1 MDKVFYFISRHR
13 KGIVVLYAL
22 IAVVCVFA
30 YLGVG
35 INYNMADYLPEEANS
50 TIALKVMEE
59 EMETSIPNAN
69 VMVPDV
75 SLTEAQEC
83 KEKLL
88 AVENVTEVMWLDDI
102 VDLRVPMNLQDAD
115 TVEAYYK
122 DGAALFSVT
131 VESGTEKD
139 TVAAIREAIGEK
151 IKISGTAAEQA
162 FSQELAVTETMRA
175 IIVLV
180 PLIILILIISTTSW
194 IEPFLYL
201 LTVGVAIIINL
212 GTNIFQGEISFVT
225 LAVAPILQLA
235 ISIDYAIFLSHRF
248 NSIRETTD
256 DITTAMREAMK
267 KSFPAIT
274 ASAAATLFG
283 FVGLLFMEFKIGP
296 DMGISL
302 VKGILISFICVMT
315 LMPALTLILH
325 KAIDKTKHKR
335 ILSSF
340 KNIGNG
346 AMKIRVP
353 VFILVLA
360 IMVPCFLAQ
369 SHNNFTYGTGSVATS
384 ENDAGQIEAVFGK
397 TNTLVLMVP
406 RGDTAKEVLLCD
418 ELDKQNHV
426 KAVVSY
432 VTAVGAEIPSAY
444 LDTEVVSNFY
454 SENYTRILVNTDIEY
469 EGEVSFDVVENIRN
483 IAQSYY
489 GDKTLMLGYSPN
501 LYDMKEFIETD
512 DKVVELV
519 SILTIFAV
527 LLITFRSWLLPI
539 LIILAIKASIWINMS
554 IPYFQDNSLTYI
566 GYIVMGTVQLAATV
580 DYAIL
585 LTDYYLANRKTLP
598 KIPAMKKTLGEM
610 VQAILVSGLILSISG
625 FCLVFMSSDALI
637 SQLGM
642 LLGRGVLISL
652 ALIIVFLP
660 MLLIVCDGF
669 LRRTHKKYKFHTE
682 AEAPEVTE
690 TAETAET
697 TETAAVIEVTA
708 VPAAAEVTGVPV
720 ATAVSAAAEEAS
732 D

>member
-1 MDKVFYFISRHR
+1 S
-13 KGIVVLYAL
+13 IV
-22 IAVVCVFA
+22 
-30 YLGVG
+30 
-35 INYNMADYLPEEANS
+35 
-50 TIALKVMEE
+50 
-59 EMETSIPNAN
+59 
-69 VMVPDV
+69 
-75 SLTEAQEC
+75 EAQTC
-83 KEKLL
+83 KEKLIS
-88 AVENVTEVMWLDDI
+88 VKNVTDVMWLDDI
-102 VDLRVPMNLQDAD
+102 VDLRSPLAMQDAD
-115 TVEAYYK
+115 TVETYYK

-131 VESGTEKD
+131 VKAGTEKD
-139 TVAAIREAIGEK
+139 TVAAIREVIGEK

-162 FSQELAVTETMRA
+162 FSQELAISETIRA

-180 PLIILILIISTTSW
+180 PLILIILIISTTSW

-201 LTVGVAIIINL
+201 ITVGVAIIINL

-248 NSIRETTD
+248 NAIRETTD
-256 DITTAMREAMK
+256 DIVSAMREAMK

-283 FVGLLFMEFKIGP
+283 FVGLLFMKFKIGP

-302 VKGILISFICVMT
+302 VKGILVSFICVMT

-340 KNIGNG
+340 RNIGTG
-346 AMKIRVP
+346 AMKVRIP
-353 VFILVLA
+353 VFLLVLA
-360 IMVPCFLAQ
+360 VIVPCFLAQ
-369 SHNNFTYGTGSVATS
+369 SNNHFTYGTGSVATS

-397 TNTLVLMVP
+397 TNTLVLLVP
-406 RGDTAKEVLLCD
+406 RGDTAKEVLLCE
-418 ELDKQNHV
+418 ELEKQEHV
-426 KAVVSY
+426 KSVVSY
-432 VTAVGAEIPSAY
+432 VTSVGAEIPSGY
-444 LDTEVVSNFY
+444 LDEEIVSNFY
-454 SENYTRILVNTDIEY
+454 SENYTRILAYTDTEY
-469 EGEVSFDVVENIRN
+469 EGEVSFDAVATIRGL
-483 IAQSYY
+483 AQSYY
-489 GDKTLMLGYSPN
+489 GDETLMLGYSPN

-519 SILTIFAV
+519 SILTIFGV

-539 LIILAIKASIWINMS
+539 LIILAIKASIWINMAV
-554 IPYFQDNSLTYI
+554 PYFQDNSLAYI

-585 LTDYYLANRKTLP
+585 LTDYYLANRKALP

-625 FCLVFMSSDALI
+625 FCLVFMSSDVLV

-660 MLLIVCDGF
+660 MLLIVCDG
-669 LRRTHKKYKFHTE
+669 LIRRTNKKYDFH
-682 AEAPEVTE
+682 AEPKLAGKTQV
-690 TAETAET
+690 
-697 TETAAVIEVTA
+697 
-708 VPAAAEVTGVPV
+708 
-720 ATAVSAAAEEAS
+720 
-732 D
+732 

>member
-1 MDKVFYFISRHR
+1 MDKVFNFINAQR
-13 KGIVVLYAL
+13 KRIVVFYVILTIVCGIAYA
-22 IAVVCVFA
+22 
-30 YLGVG
+30 GVG
-35 INYNMADYLPEEANS
+35 VNFNMTDYLPEKANS
-50 TIALKVMEE
+50 TIALDVMEA

-75 SLTEAQEC
+75 SLTEAQTY

-88 AVENVTEVMWLDDI
+88 EVENVTEVMWLDDI
-102 VDLRVPMNLQDAD
+102 VDLRVPLAMQDAD

-131 VESGTEKD
+131 VKSGTEKD
-139 TVAAIREAIGEK
+139 TVAAIREAIGDT

-162 FSQELAVTETMRA
+162 LSQELAITETIRA
-175 IIVLV
+175 ILVLV
-180 PLIILILIISTTSW
+180 PLILIILIISTTSW
-194 IEPFLYL
+194 VEPFLYL

-235 ISIDYAIFLSHRF
+235 ISVDYAIFLSHRF
-248 NSIRETTD
+248 NAIRETGVDTVS
-256 DITTAMREAMK
+256 AMREAMQ

-340 KNIGNG
+340 KNIGTG
-346 AMKIRVP
+346 AMKIRIP
-353 VFILVLA
+353 VFVLVLA

-369 SHNNFTYGTGSVATS
+369 SNNNFTYGTGSVATP

-406 RGDTAKEVLLCD
+406 RGDTAKELLLCD
-418 ELDKQNHV
+418 ELEGQDHV
-426 KAVVSY
+426 KSVVSY
-432 VTAVGAEIPSAY
+432 VKSVGAVIPSGF
-444 LDTEVVSNFY
+444 LDEEVVSNFY
-454 SENYTRILVNTDIEY
+454 SENYARILVYTDTEY
-469 EGEVSFDVVENIRN
+469 EGDVAFEVVGNIRG

-489 GDKTLMLGYSPN
+489 GDDTLMLGYSPN
-501 LYDMKEFIETD
+501 LYDMKEFIEVD
-512 DKVVELV
+512 DKVVEVV
-519 SILTIFAV
+519 SVLTILAV

-539 LIILAIKASIWINMS
+539 LIILAIKSSIWINMA
-554 IPYFQDNSLTYI
+554 IPYFQGSSLAYI
-566 GYIVMGTVQLAATV
+566 GYVVMGTVQLAATV

-598 KIPAMKKTLGEM
+598 KIEAMKKTLGEM
-610 VQAILVSGLILSISG
+610 VQAILVSGLILSVSG
-625 FCLVFMSSDALI
+625 FCLVFMSSDVLV

-652 ALIIVFLP
+652 ALVIVFLP
-660 MLLIVCDGF
+660 MLLIVFDG
-669 LRRTHKKYKFHTE
+669 LIRRTNKKYGFYTE
-682 AEAPEVTE
+682 PKVSRK
-690 TAETAET
+690 
-697 TETAAVIEVTA
+697 V
-708 VPAAAEVTGVPV
+708 VPK
-720 ATAVSAAAEEAS
+720 
-732 D
+732 

>member
-1 MDKVFYFISRHR
+1 MDRIFQFINGHR
-13 KGIVVLYAL
+13 KRIVAFYAIL
-22 IAVVCVFA
+22 AIICGLA

-35 INYNMADYLPEEANS
+35 INYNMTDYLPEEANS
-50 TIALKVMEE
+50 TIALGVMEA
-59 EMETSIPNAN
+59 EMDTQIPNAN

-75 SLTEAQEC
+75 SITEAQDY
-83 KEKLL
+83 KDKLL
-88 AVENVTEVMWLDDI
+88 AVENVTEVMWLDDV
-102 VDLRVPMNLQDAD
+102 VDLRVPLAMQDAD
-115 TVEAYYK
+115 MVEAYYK

-131 VESGTEKD
+131 VKSGTEKD
-139 TVAAIREAIGEK
+139 TVAAIREAVGEK

-162 FSQELAVTETMRA
+162 FSQELALSETIRA

-180 PLIILILIISTTSW
+180 PLIIIILIISTTSW

-201 LTVGVAIIINL
+201 LTVAVAIIINL

-248 NSIRETTD
+248 NSIRETND
-256 DITTAMREAMK
+256 DIVDAMREAIK

-302 VKGILISFICVMT
+302 VKGILVSFICVMT

-340 KNIGNG
+340 KNIGSG
-346 AMKIRVP
+346 AMKVRIP
-353 VFILVLA
+353 VFVLVLA

-369 SHNNFTYGTGSVATS
+369 SNNNFTYGTGSVATS

-397 TNTLVLMVP
+397 TNPLVLMVP
-406 RGDTAKEVLLCD
+406 NGDTAKELLLCD
-418 ELDKQNHV
+418 ELETQDHV
-426 KAVVSY
+426 KSVVSY
-432 VTAVGAEIPSAY
+432 VTSVGAEIPSGF
-444 LDTEVVSNFY
+444 LDKETISNFY
-454 SENYTRILVNTDIEY
+454 SENHARILVYTDTEY
-469 EGEVSFDVVENIRN
+469 EGDVAFEVVENIRG
-483 IAQSYY
+483 ITQSYY
-489 GDKTLMLGYSPN
+489 GDETLMLGYSPN
-501 LYDMKEFIETD
+501 LYDMKEFIEED

-527 LLITFRSWLLPI
+527 LLITFRSWFLPI
-539 LIILAIKASIWINMS
+539 LILVAIKVSIWINMA
-554 IPYFQDNSLTYI
+554 IPYFQDNSLAYI
-566 GYIVMGTVQLAATV
+566 GYVVMGTVQLAATV

-598 KIPAMKKTLGEM
+598 KIAAMKKTLGEM
-610 VQAILVSGLILSISG
+610 VQAILVSGLILSVSG
-625 FCLVFMSSDALI
+625 FCLVFMSSDVLV

-669 LRRTHKKYKFHTE
+669 IRRVNKKYNFY
-682 AEAPEVTE
+682 TE
-690 TAETAET
+690 TKDPETKDPEIQDVEIQDAET
-697 TETAAVIEVTA
+697 EVS
-708 VPAAAEVTGVPV
+708 GRI
-720 ATAVSAAAEEAS
+720 SS
-732 D
+732 K